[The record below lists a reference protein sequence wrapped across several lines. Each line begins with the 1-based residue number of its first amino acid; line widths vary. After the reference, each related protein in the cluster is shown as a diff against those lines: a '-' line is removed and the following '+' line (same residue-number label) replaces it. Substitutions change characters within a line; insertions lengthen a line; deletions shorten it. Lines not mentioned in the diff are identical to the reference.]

1 MKNGVAID
9 EIIRVQAEAQCLYP
23 ASAVD
28 AEIDRLA
35 REVNQVYQALN
46 PIVICIM
53 TGGVVFCGKLL
64 PSLNFPMQFDY
75 AHATRYNSTTEGTL
89 LKWKMM
95 PSHDLKSRHVLI
107 IDDIYDVGETLSG
120 VVDSCKTLGAASVKC
135 AVLVNKKHP
144 RKFNADFH
152 ADFVALETDDFYL
165 FGYGMD
171 YKGYLRNAP
180 GIFAVASASSI

>member
-1 MKNGVAID
+1 MKNDVAID
-9 EIIRVQAEAQCLYP
+9 EVIRVQAEAKCLYP
-23 ASAVD
+23 VAAVD
-28 AEIDRLA
+28 AQIERLA
-35 REVNQVYQALN
+35 GEVNQVYRSLN

-64 PSLNFPMQFDY
+64 PCLNFPMQFDY
-75 AHATRYNSTTEGTL
+75 AHATRYNSTTEGTVL
-89 LKWKMM
+89 EWKMM
-95 PSHDLKSRHVLI
+95 PSLDLSGRHVLI
-107 IDDIYDVGETLSG
+107 IDDIYDVGETLAG
-120 VVDSCKTLGAASVKC
+120 VVDACKTLGAASVKS

-152 ADFVALETDDFYL
+152 ADFVALETGDFYL

-180 GIFAVASASSI
+180 GIFAVTAAAI